1 MPFVPILKAQTMIV
15 LLFIFCSSNLY
26 AGNSDMT
33 HLDIVKSTYE
43 GENSEENARNLMNFL
58 DDQVRWTEAA
68 GFPLAGTYIGKRAIQ
83 QKVFTPLAEQWLNY
97 RFTPEQYI
105 AGEESTDGASSV
117 VVIGTYSGTYR
128 TTGKSFTARVAHH
141 WQLENNKII
150 RFEQFVDS
158 VPVVAAMQ

>member
-1 MPFVPILKAQTMIV
+1 MLFASILKTQTVIA
-15 LLFIFCSSNLY
+15 LLLILFSSSLY
-26 AGNSDMT
+26 AVDSAMT

-43 GENSEENARNLMNFL
+43 GKNSEENARNLMNFL

-68 GFPLAGTYIGKRAIQ
+68 GFPLAGTYIGKKAIQ

-105 AGEESTDGASSV
+105 AGEKSDDGASSV
-117 VVIGTYSGTYR
+117 VVIGTYYGTYR
-128 TTGKSFTARVAHH
+128 TTGKSFTARVARH
-141 WQLENNKII
+141 WQLEHNKII

>member
-1 MPFVPILKAQTMIV
+1 MLFASILKTQTVIA
-15 LLFIFCSSNLY
+15 LLLIIFSSSLY
-26 AGNSDMT
+26 AGDSAMT

-43 GENSEENARNLMNFL
+43 GKNSEENARNLMNFL

-68 GFPLAGTYIGKRAIQ
+68 GFPLAGTYIGKEAIQ

-105 AGEESTDGASSV
+105 AGEKSADGVSSV
-117 VVIGTYSGTYR
+117 VVIGTYYGTYR
-128 TTGKSFTARVAHH
+128 TTGKSFSARVAHH
-141 WQLENNKII
+141 WQLEHNKII